1 MGFFDEFKDFWSAQ
15 RRLAGQ
21 WRFVGALA
29 LLLAV
34 GGLFVQKKFFAPTPA
49 PTTAPAPEKP
59 AEKSAPGDAGETE
72 TPAESVQSQMV
83 DVPARPVLITSG
95 EGKWDDAAK
104 VLGDAVAKVTEA
116 AKSAGLAANGHPLAV
131 FTKTDDNGFQFQAML
146 PLAKAPE
153 GKIKLMDGVELGSS
167 PEGKALKFEH
177 RGSYDE
183 IDTTYEA
190 ITAYLDEKGLD
201 TKNLFI
207 EEYLTAINPAE
218 DANVDV
224 DIYVF
229 VK

>member
-1 MGFFDEFKDFWSAQ
+1 MGFLDDFQDFWTTL
-15 RRLAGQ
+15 RRLAGH
-21 WRFVGALA
+21 WRFIGALA

-34 GGLFVQKKFFAPTPA
+34 GGFFVQKKFSSPPP
-49 PTTAPAPEKP
+49 PTTAAAPEKP
-59 AEKSAPGDAGETE
+59 EEKTAPADKAETE
-72 TPAESVQSQMV
+72 TPAESIASQMV
-83 DVPARPVLITSG
+83 DIAARPVLIAKG
-95 EGKWDDAAK
+95 DGKWDDATK
-104 VLGDAVAKVTEA
+104 VLSEAIGKVTA
-116 AKSAGLAANGHPLAV
+116 AAQKAGLKANGHPLAV
-131 FTKTDDNGFQFQAML
+131 FTKTDDNGFQFEAML
-146 PLAKAPE
+146 PLAKAPD
-153 GKIKLMDGVELGSS
+153 GKPKLPDGVEVGSS

-183 IDTTYEA
+183 IDATYEA

-207 EEYLTAINPAE
+207 EEYLTDLKPAD